1 MAVTATA
8 GALFQQS
15 GRGRLRQV
23 GRGREFAFFGQP
35 WAQAQSEDER
45 DGVGREVGGG
55 SGWRGHRYAYGRL
68 ILMYGKKHY
77 NVVKQ
82 LSSN

>member
-45 DGVGREVGGG
+45 DGVGRA
-55 SGWRGHRYAYGRL
+55 RGENSCLKMCKTAGQ
-68 ILMYGKKHY
+68 GP
-77 NVVKQ
+77 
-82 LSSN
+82 